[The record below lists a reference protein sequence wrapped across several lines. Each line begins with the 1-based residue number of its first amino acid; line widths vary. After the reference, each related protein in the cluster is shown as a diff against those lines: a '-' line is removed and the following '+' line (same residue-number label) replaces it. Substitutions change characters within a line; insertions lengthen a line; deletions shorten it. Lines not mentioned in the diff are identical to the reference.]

1 MRYSI
6 LYKHYESGE
15 EYTMGDETYATI
27 DDAVKSAI
35 SEKSTFYAGFKVI
48 QVIEWRAFDD
58 SVDNQ

>member
-1 MRYSI
+1 
-6 LYKHYESGE
+6 
-15 EYTMGDETYATI
+15 MGDETYATI